1 MKACQAVFWLAA
13 PPIRY
18 SEFNQL
24 LRCNLHDSFVQQPMI
39 PFTINIQRCSVIKF
53 HSDKPV
59 SFYSG
64 SLLCA
69 FKQVIKIAFTIRN

>member
-1 MKACQAVFWLAA
+1 
-13 PPIRY
+13 
-18 SEFNQL
+18 
-24 LRCNLHDSFVQQPMI
+24 MI